1 MSARNQSKGVVYAA
15 LLGNLLVALTK
26 LGAALWTGSSAMLSE
41 TVHSFVDTGNQ
52 GVLLYGIHR
61 AALPPD
67 ERHPLGYGR
76 ELYFWSFTV
85 ALLMFT
91 VGAGATF
98 YEGVQHIISPHPVE
112 NALVNYAVLG
122 ASAVFE
128 GSTWIYAWREFR
140 KSAGGEGLLAAA
152 RRSKDPPGFIVLFE
166 DSAAMLGLLIAA
178 VGLAAAQAFD
188 MPMLDG
194 VASIGISLL
203 LGTVAILLAYE
214 SKELL
219 IGEPAERGIRQSIM
233 EIVGGNGAI
242 ERSRLLF
249 TVHLAPHQI
258 IVALSLEFRDS
269 LDATAIE
276 QAVRDVETAIKQRH
290 PEVLAIF
297 VKPQAIGSASTAD
310 LLRLGQSRPAG

>member
-1 MSARNQSKGVVYAA
+1 MSARSQSRGVVYAA

-52 GVLLYGIHR
+52 AVLLYGIHR

-98 YEGVQHIISPHPVE
+98 YEGVQHILFPHPVE
-112 NALVNYAVLG
+112 NVTVNYAVLG
-122 ASAVFE
+122 LSAVFE

-140 KSAGGEGLLAAA
+140 KSTDGESLLAAV
-152 RRSKDPPGFIVLFE
+152 RRSKDPPGFIVLLE

-178 VGLAAAQAFD
+178 VGLATAQAFD
-188 MPMLDG
+188 MPVLDG

-203 LGTVAILLAYE
+203 LGTVAILLASE

-219 IGEPAERGIRQSIM
+219 IGEPAERRTRQSIM
-233 EIVGGNGAI
+233 EIVARNTMI

-249 TVHLAPHQI
+249 TVHMSPQQI
-258 IVALSLEFRDS
+258 IVALSLEFRDD
-269 LDATAIE
+269 LDATDIE
-276 QAVRDVETAIKQRH
+276 RAVRDVEIAIQQRH
-290 PEVLAIF
+290 PEVIAIF
-297 VKPQAIGSASTAD
+297 VKPQAIGTASAAD
-310 LLRLGQSRPAG
+310 LLRLGRQPG

>member
-1 MSARNQSKGVVYAA
+1 MSARSQSKGVVYAA
-15 LLGNLLVALTK
+15 LFGNLLVALTK
-26 LGAALWTGSSAMLSE
+26 LAAALWSGSSAMLSE
-41 TVHSFVDTGNQ
+41 AVHSFVDTGNQ

-98 YEGVQHIISPHPVE
+98 YEGVQHIIFPHPFE
-112 NALVNYAVLG
+112 NAAVNYAVLG
-122 ASAVFE
+122 LSAVFE
-128 GSTWIYAWREFR
+128 GASWLYAWREFR
-140 KSAGGEGLLAAA
+140 KSSDGENLLAAV
-152 RRSKDPPGFIVLFE
+152 RRSKDPPGFMVLLE

-178 VGLAAAQAFD
+178 AGMAAAQAFD
-188 MPMLDG
+188 MPVLDG

-219 IGEPAERGIRQSIM
+219 IGEPAERRTRQSIM
-233 EIVGGNGAI
+233 EIVARNRAV
-242 ERSRLLF
+242 ERARLLF

-258 IVALSLEFRDS
+258 IVALSLEFRDD
-269 LDATAIE
+269 LDATGIE
-276 QAVRDVETAIKQRH
+276 QAVRDVETAIQQRH
-290 PEVLAIF
+290 PDVIALF
-297 VKPQAIGSASTAD
+297 VKPQAIGTASTAD
-310 LLRLGQSRPAG
+310 LLRLGQSHRPS

>member
-1 MSARNQSKGVVYAA
+1 MSARSQSKGVVYAA
-15 LLGNLLVALTK
+15 LFGNLLVALTK
-26 LGAALWTGSSAMLSE
+26 LAAALWSGSSAMLSE
-41 TVHSFVDTGNQ
+41 AVHSFVDTGNQ

-98 YEGVQHIISPHPVE
+98 YEGVQHIVSPHPFE
-112 NALVNYAVLG
+112 NVAVNYAVL
-122 ASAVFE
+122 ALSAVFE
-128 GSTWIYAWREFR
+128 GASWLYAWREFR
-140 KSAGGEGLLAAA
+140 KSSDGESLLAAV
-152 RRSKDPPGFIVLFE
+152 RRSKDPPGFMVLLE

-178 VGLAAAQAFD
+178 AGMAAAQAFD
-188 MPMLDG
+188 MPVLDG

-203 LGTVAILLAYE
+203 LGSVAILLASE

-219 IGEPAERGIRQSIM
+219 IGEPAERPIRRSIM
-233 EIVGGNGAI
+233 DIVARNDAI
-242 ERSRLLF
+242 ERARLLF

-258 IVALSLEFRDS
+258 IVALSLEFRDD
-269 LDATAIE
+269 LDATGIE
-276 QAVRDVETAIKQRH
+276 QTVRSIEIAIQQRH
-290 PEVLAIF
+290 PEVIAIF
-297 VKPQAIGSASTAD
+297 VKPQAIGAASAAE
-310 LLRLGQSRPAG
+310 LLRLGGGPPG

>member
-1 MSARNQSKGVVYAA
+1 MSARSQSKAVVYAA

-52 GVLLYGIHR
+52 AVLLYGIHR
-61 AALPPD
+61 AGLPPD

-98 YEGVQHIISPHPVE
+98 YEGVRHILFPHPVE
-112 NALVNYAVLG
+112 DATVNYIVLG
-122 ASAVFE
+122 VSAVFE
-128 GSTWIYAWREFR
+128 GATWLYAWREFR
-140 KSAGGEGLLAAA
+140 KSTDGESVFAAV
-152 RRSKDPPGFIVLFE
+152 RRSKDPPGFIVLLE

-178 VGLAAAQAFD
+178 LGLALAQAFD
-188 MPMLDG
+188 MPVLDG

-203 LGTVAILLAYE
+203 LGTVAILLASE

-219 IGEPAERGIRQSIM
+219 IGEPAERSTRQAIM
-233 EIVGGNGAI
+233 EIVRSNAAI

-276 QAVRDVETAIKQRH
+276 QAVLDVETAIQQRH
-290 PEVLAIF
+290 PEVIAIF
-297 VKPQAIGSASTAD
+297 VKPQAIGTASTAD
-310 LLRLGQSRPAG
+310 LLRLGQGRQPG